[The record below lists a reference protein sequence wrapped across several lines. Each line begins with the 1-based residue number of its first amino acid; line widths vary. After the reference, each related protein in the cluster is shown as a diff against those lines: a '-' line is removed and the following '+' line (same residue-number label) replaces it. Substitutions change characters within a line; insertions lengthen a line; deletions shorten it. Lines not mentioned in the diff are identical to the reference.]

1 MSVELEDKPSKISAY
16 NVLVHMLPLAN
27 WTLVRALSAFLIS
40 IVNKSNINKMSVRN
54 VGIVFSPTL
63 NIPAP
68 VISAFL
74 TDFDAIFAAEPEKI
88 TGQVVAAA
96 IEVRAPSS
104 LQPEDIRSPRRQLFS
119 DIPTPSFSHD
129 TFSNGNALGVTYE
142 DVMQQSHKELG
153 TGFIPLQPSY
163 NPNVQA
169 SSPNSQS
176 QMPVTTVP
184 GPEYGA
190 FKRTL
195 GDTAIMRETK
205 ARRRESSL
213 LMMGVGQ
220 AHRKS
225 SVPMFNSESGTLFIS
240 ETCPITLSASH

>member
-1 MSVELEDKPSKISAY
+1 MHPELEDRTSKINAY
-16 NVLVHMLPLAN
+16 NVLVHKLPLAN

-40 IVNKSNINKMSVRN
+40 IVNKSNVNKMSVRN

-88 TGQVVAAA
+88 AKVVAQV
-96 IEVRAPSS
+96 IEVKAPSP
-104 LQPEDIRSPRRQLFS
+104 LAPEDVRSPRHQLFS

-129 TFSNGNALGVTYE
+129 TYSNGNALGVTYE
-142 DVMQQSHKELG
+142 DLVAKPHNEPE

-163 NPNVQA
+163 NPHIRA
-169 SSPNSQS
+169 SSPNPQS
-176 QMPVTTVP
+176 RLAAVTVP
-184 GPEYGA
+184 GPEYAA

-195 GDTAIMRETK
+195 GDTAMMRDTK

-225 SVPMFNSESGTLFIS
+225 SVPMLNSELGG
-240 ETCPITLSASH
+240 